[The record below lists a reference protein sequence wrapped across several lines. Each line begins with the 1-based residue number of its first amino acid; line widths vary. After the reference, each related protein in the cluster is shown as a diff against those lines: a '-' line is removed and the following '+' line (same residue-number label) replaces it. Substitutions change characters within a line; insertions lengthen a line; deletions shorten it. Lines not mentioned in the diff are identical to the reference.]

1 MVTRKGAA
9 SDGLNDRFGQN
20 LKSKRVARARKD
32 LRRIAAALVL
42 IMAIAFAIFVLFVP
56 SV

>member
-9 SDGLNDRFGQN
+9 SNGLNDRFGRN
-20 LKSKRVARARKD
+20 LKSKRVARAWKD
-32 LRRIAAALVL
+32 LRRIVAGLVL

-56 SV
+56 SF